1 MMDIRVGVIQKVW
14 DHTTA
19 DKLYCEEI
27 NVGEDAPREICSGL
41 RDYYSLDDLQGR
53 KVLVV
58 CNLKAAKI
66 VGFTSNGMV
75 LAAKLDGK
83 VELVEP
89 PADAEIGSRVTLD
102 DGNVQANA

>member
-1 MMDIRVGVIQKVW
+1 LQRLAGLLQFGQFDGGQDCW
-14 DHTTA
+14 
-19 DKLYCEEI
+19 LY
-27 NVGEDAPREICSGL
+27 
-41 RDYYSLDDLQGR
+41 QH
-53 KVLVV
+53 
-58 CNLKAAKI
+58 
-66 VGFTSNGMV
+66 GMV